1 MAKSYEDEVFEIANA
16 LKICI
21 KYLPEAEQTET
32 TNKILNNYK
41 KEQMDVFD
49 FKMEQV
55 IKEHRIRKET
65 KNG

>member
-1 MAKSYEDEVFEIANA
+1 MAKSYEDEVFEISNA

-21 KYLPEAEQTET
+21 RYLPKVEQVET

-49 FKMEQV
+49 FKMEQL
-55 IKEHRIRKET
+55 IKEHRIGDK
-65 KNG
+65 K

>member
-1 MAKSYEDEVFEIANA
+1 MAKSYEDEVFEISSA

-21 KYLPEAEQTET
+21 KYLPKVEQVET

-49 FKMEQV
+49 FKMEQL
-55 IKEHRIRKET
+55 IKEHRIGDKS
-65 KNG
+65 